1 MTRTAH
7 EVFKERLLAEWLPA
21 FCGKRG
27 FPVDGFVAESVDKLS
42 EYDAADFIE
51 ALDAGLVIH
60 SEGTFLAPMSKVKEQ
75 IFWEGKKAVSP
86 RPITLWL
93 EPVITIAVLRRLQ
106 PDHHWQAAQLGLQSA
121 DWAFDLVAYDA
132 DNPAIE
138 RLVCEVKKT
147 EAEVD
152 ALIDHMR
159 HYLQAPEDILPSLKP
174 AERNAFKKVIGLRKA
189 AATTFWAAGPRKH
202 LRTFTVERSAAG
214 VVSLIE
220 TSAGMHANAAA
231 LA

>member
-1 MTRTAH
+1 M
-7 EVFKERLLAEWLPA
+7 
-21 FCGKRG
+21 
-27 FPVDGFVAESVDKLS
+27 
-42 EYDAADFIE
+42 
-51 ALDAGLVIH
+51 
-60 SEGTFLAPMSKVKEQ
+60 
-75 IFWEGKKAVSP
+75 
-86 RPITLWL
+86 
-93 EPVITIAVLRRLQ
+93 ITIAVLRRLQ
-106 PDHHWQAAQLGLQSA
+106 RDHHWQAAQLGLQSA

-132 DNPAIE
+132 DNPSIE

-147 EAEVD
+147 KAEVNV
-152 ALIDHMR
+152 LIDHMW
-159 HYLQAPEDILPSLKP
+159 HYLQAPEDVLPGLKP